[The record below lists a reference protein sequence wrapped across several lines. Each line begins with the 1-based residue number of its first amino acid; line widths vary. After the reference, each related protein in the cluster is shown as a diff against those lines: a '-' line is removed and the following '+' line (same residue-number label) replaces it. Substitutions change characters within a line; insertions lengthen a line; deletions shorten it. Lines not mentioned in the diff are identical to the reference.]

1 MIQAGRLDRRIV
13 IKRPS
18 DSTDDGYASVPGEPV
33 GYATR
38 WASWKPSNGRE
49 AFENRGIEAKA
60 GGTFWLRYDTQTAG
74 IAQTDVV
81 EFSGRTW
88 NIVAI
93 QEIGRR
99 EGIELIV
106 VAAS

>member
-1 MIQAGRLDRRIV
+1 MNAGRLDRRIV

-33 GYATR
+33 ELATR
-38 WASWKPSNGRE
+38 WASWKPANGRE

-60 GGTFWLRYDTQTAG
+60 GGTFWLRYDSQTAA
-74 IAQTDVV
+74 ITTTDVV
-81 EFSGRTW
+81 EYGGRVW
-88 NIVAI
+88 NIIAI

-99 EGIELIV
+99 EGIELLV